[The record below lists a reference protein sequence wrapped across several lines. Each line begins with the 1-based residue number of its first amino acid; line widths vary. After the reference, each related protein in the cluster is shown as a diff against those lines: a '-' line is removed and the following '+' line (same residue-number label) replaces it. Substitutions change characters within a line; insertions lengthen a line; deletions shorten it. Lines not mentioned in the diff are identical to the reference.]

1 MASPRAGAYLGA
13 MTTRALRE
21 DDTDGLACRLL
32 ALGGPACR
40 NDELL
45 GLLLDGGRGG
55 SSGSE
60 RARTLL
66 AAAGELAR
74 LADLPPEA
82 FRPAVPRGTA
92 RLAAVV
98 RAALELG
105 RRAAGEP
112 LGPLRPVRD
121 AADVHAHFR
130 GRLPQLDHE
139 VFYALL
145 LDGRNRVRTEVPIS
159 VGTLTAALVHPR
171 DVFGPAL
178 RAGAA
183 AVVLVHNHPSGDPTP
198 SGEDLAL
205 TERLEQVGELVGI
218 RVLDHVVVAQGGYVS
233 LAERGRDR

>member
-1 MASPRAGAYLGA
+1 MS
-13 MTTRALRE
+13 TRALRE
-21 DDTDGLACRLL
+21 QDTNGLAGRLL
-32 ALGGPACR
+32 ALGGPACAD
-40 NDELL
+40 DELL

-55 SSGSE
+55 ASG
-60 RARTLL
+60 RARARALL
-66 AAAGELAR
+66 DSAGELTR
-74 LADLPPEA
+74 LGALPPEA
-82 FRPAVPRGTA
+82 FRPAVPRGAA

-105 RRAAGEP
+105 RRAAAEP
-112 LGPLRPVRD
+112 LGPGRPVRD
-121 AADVHAHFR
+121 AADVYAHFR

-145 LDGRNRVRTEVPIS
+145 LDGRNRVRTEAPIS

-205 TERLEQVGELVGI
+205 TERLEHVGELVGI

-233 LAERGRDR
+233 LAERARDR

>member
-1 MASPRAGAYLGA
+1 MN
-13 MTTRALRE
+13 TRALRE
-21 DDTDGLACRLL
+21 PAADDLACRLL

-40 NDELL
+40 DDELL

-55 SSGSE
+55 PGGRE
-60 RARTLL
+60 RARALL
-66 AAAGELAR
+66 ASAGELTR
-74 LADLPPEA
+74 LAVLPPEA
-82 FRPAVPRGTA
+82 FRPAGPRGA
-92 RLAAVV
+92 PKLVAVV

-105 RRAAGEP
+105 RRAAAEP

-121 AADVHAHFR
+121 AADVYAHFR
-130 GRLPQLDHE
+130 GRLPQLGHE

-178 RAGAA
+178 RAGVA
-183 AVVLVHNHPSGDPTP
+183 AVVLVHNHPSGDPAP
-198 SGEDLAL
+198 SSEDIAL
-205 TERLEQVGELVGI
+205 TERLEQAGELVGI

-233 LAERGRDR
+233 LAERGRGR